1 MLISFVD
8 FGGNIMTI
16 CERLF
21 EMLGDQRGKQEQL
34 AKYLGVA
41 PTVLTNWKK
50 RNPDPPAKYIV
61 PICEFIGC
69 TLEYLL
75 TGVDLKKETSTEI
88 RGISDEGL
96 EIGALWDQLD
106 KPGQAIILGKIYER
120 LEGSGDADHADGRGL
135 KRA

>member
-1 MLISFVD
+1 MTVGERIAQLLKEQGKMAKDLAAFLGISASAVT
-8 FGGNIMTI
+8 GWSHGSYPSSQYVIKI
-16 CERLF
+16 S
-21 EMLGDQRGKQEQL
+21 
-34 AKYLGVA
+34 
-41 PTVLTNWKK
+41 
-50 RNPDPPAKYIV
+50 
-61 PICEFIGC
+61 EF
-69 TLEYLL
+69 LNVSAEFLL
-75 TGVDLKKETSTEI
+75 TGEDTKKESAAAI

>member
-21 EMLGDQRGKQEQL
+21 EMLGEF
-34 AKYLGVA
+34 LGCS
-41 PTVLTNWKK
+41 P
-50 RNPDPPAKYIV
+50 
-61 PICEFIGC
+61 
-69 TLEYLL
+69 EYLL
-75 TGVDLKKETSTEI
+75 TGDDPSKDTRGDVC
-88 RGISDEGL
+88 GISDEGL

>member
-1 MLISFVD
+1 
-8 FGGNIMTI
+8 MTI

-21 EMLGDQRGKQEQL
+21 HELDSRNLTAYALSKFI
-34 AKYLGVA
+34 GVN
-41 PTVLTNWKK
+41 TTTTTNWKQ
-50 RNPDPPAKYIV
+50 RGTDPPAKYIV

>member
-1 MLISFVD
+1 M
-8 FGGNIMTI
+8 
-16 CERLF
+16 
-21 EMLGDQRGKQEQL
+21 
-34 AKYLGVA
+34 
-41 PTVLTNWKK
+41 
-50 RNPDPPAKYIV
+50 
-61 PICEFIGC
+61 
-69 TLEYLL
+69 
-75 TGVDLKKETSTEI
+75 DLKKETSTEI